1 MPKIIPIKELK
12 DTAKLSNMVHEV
24 AEPIYITKNGYDD
37 MVIMSSDVYDRRLF
51 LSDLYEKLD
60 EAENAVANGE
70 VKDFSLVMENLRN
83 RYGL

>member
-12 DTAKLSNMVHEV
+12 DTAKLSNMVHEA

-51 LSDLYEKLD
+51 LTNLYEKLD
-60 EAENAVANGE
+60 EAETALASGE
-70 VKDFSLVMENLRN
+70 VKELSLVMENLRK
-83 RYGL
+83 RHGL